1 MIKGNKG
8 SEILFKRLVVARVN
22 IRVSRYLWLLK
33 KKDHESNFVLAI
45 LICWH
50 V

>member
-1 MIKGNKG
+1 MIEHNKGN
-8 SEILFKRLVVARVN
+8 EILFKRLVVARVN
-22 IRVSRYLWLLK
+22 IGRVSKISMVK

-45 LICWH
+45 LIFWH